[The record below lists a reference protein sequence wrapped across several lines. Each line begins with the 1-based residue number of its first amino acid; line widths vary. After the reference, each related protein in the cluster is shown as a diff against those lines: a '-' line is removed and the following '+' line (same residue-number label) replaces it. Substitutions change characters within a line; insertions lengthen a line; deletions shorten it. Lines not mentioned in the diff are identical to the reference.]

1 MAPEQ
6 FEGKT
11 VFASDLYSIGVI
23 FYEML
28 TGTVPFYDPNP
39 TILKKKLMEE
49 RLTPP
54 RVHNPSIPQSINDVI
69 EKCLQKDV
77 SLRYQRAADILT
89 DLELCVSGTALQRE
103 LAEIRKRI
111 KAKET
116 VKTRH
121 CFNCNKILPPRV
133 SRCPYC
139 GEAQ

>member
-1 MAPEQ
+1 MAPEH

-39 TILKKKLMEE
+39 ALLRKKLMEE

-54 RVHNPSIPQSINDVI
+54 RVHNPSIPQFINDVI

-77 SLRYQRAADILT
+77 SLRYQRAGDIIH
-89 DLELCVSGTALQRE
+89 DLALCINGTSMQRE
-103 LAEIRKRI
+103 LAEIRRRI
-111 KAKET
+111 SAKEAVT
-116 VKTRH
+116 AKH
-121 CFNCNKILPPRV
+121 CFNCNKILPPRAL
-133 SRCPYC
+133 RCPYC
-139 GEAQ
+139 GEVQ